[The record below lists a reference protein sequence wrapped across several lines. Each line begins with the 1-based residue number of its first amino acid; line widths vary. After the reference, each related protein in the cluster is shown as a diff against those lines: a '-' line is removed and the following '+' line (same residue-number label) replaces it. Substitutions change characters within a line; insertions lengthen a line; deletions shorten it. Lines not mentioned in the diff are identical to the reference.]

1 MIRKRHKLENQEKII
16 KPKTDLA
23 IKTDRQKY
31 GKTVAQRIRDYGLSN
46 KWDYFTLTFSP
57 ENIDRFDY
65 ENVVKHFLFGWK
77 NTDKTKRAG
86 FSAMKYIA
94 VPEFH
99 KAKNEDGKS
108 AVHFHL
114 LVSDFYGELEE
125 TVFKHRK

>member
-46 KWDYFTLTFSP
+46 KWDYFFYTYIFS

-65 ENVVKHFLFGWK
+65 EKCSKAFSLWLK
-77 NTDKTKRAG
+77 KTQTRQK
-86 FSAMKYIA
+86 K
-94 VPEFH
+94 
-99 KAKNEDGKS
+99 
-108 AVHFHL
+108 
-114 LVSDFYGELEE
+114 ELASQQ
-125 TVFKHRK
+125 